1 MEIGFKM
8 RQALM
13 TLEVLLQISKIEQQQ
28 VNAELLRMILPKR
41 LEVISTSE
49 VDSQKKQIQEE
60 TILKVILLKWEV
72 LQFLIVKTLQA
83 TDI

>member
-1 MEIGFKM
+1 METGFKM

-13 TLEVLLQISKIEQQQ
+13 TSEVLLQISKIEQQQ

-41 LEVISTSE
+41 WEVISTSE
-49 VDSQKKQIQEE
+49 VDSQKKQIQPEA
-60 TILKVILLKWEV
+60 ILKVILLKWEV

>member
-1 MEIGFKM
+1 M
-8 RQALM
+8 RQASM
-13 TLEVLLQISKIEQQQ
+13 ILEALLQISKMEQQLG
-28 VNAELLRMILPKR
+28 NAEPLRMILQKR
-41 LEVISTSE
+41 WEATSILE

>member
-8 RQALM
+8 QQALM
-13 TLEVLLQISKIEQQQ
+13 ILEVLLQISKMEQQLG
-28 VNAELLRMILPKR
+28 NAEPLRMILQKR
-41 LEVISTSE
+41 WEATSTSE
-49 VDSQKKQIQEE
+49 VDSLKKQIQEE

-72 LQFLIVKTLQA
+72 SQSLIVKTLQA

>member
-1 MEIGFKM
+1 METGFKM

-13 TLEVLLQISKIEQQQ
+13 TLEVLLQISKMEQQQ

-41 LEVISTSE
+41 WEVISTSE
-49 VDSQKKQIQEE
+49 VGSQKKQIQEE

>member
-13 TLEVLLQISKIEQQQ
+13 TLEALLQISKMEQQLD
-28 VNAELLRMILPKR
+28 NAELLRTILQKR
-41 LEVISTSE
+41 WEATSILE

>member
-1 MEIGFKM
+1 METGFKM

-41 LEVISTSE
+41 WEVISTSE

>member
-13 TLEVLLQISKIEQQQ
+13 TLEVLLQIFRTEQQLG
-28 VNAELLRMILPKR
+28 NAEPLRMMLQKRWEATSIL
-41 LEVISTSE
+41 E

-60 TILKVILLKWEV
+60 TILKVILLK
-72 LQFLIVKTLQA
+72 
-83 TDI
+83 

>member
-8 RQALM
+8 QQVLRI
-13 TLEVLLQISKIEQQQ
+13 LEALLQIFRIEQKLG
-28 VNAELLRMILPKR
+28 NAEPLRMILQKR
-41 LEVISTSE
+41 WGVIFTSE
-49 VDSQKKQIQEE
+49 ADSQKKQIQEE

>member
-8 RQALM
+8 RQASM
-13 TLEVLLQISKIEQQQ
+13 ILEALLQISKMEQQLG
-28 VNAELLRMILPKR
+28 NAEPLRMILQKR
-41 LEVISTSE
+41 WEATSILE

>member
-13 TLEVLLQISKIEQQQ
+13 TLEALLQIFRIEQQLG
-28 VNAELLRMILPKR
+28 NAEPLRMILQKR
-41 LEVISTSE
+41 WEATSILE

-60 TILKVILLKWEV
+60 TILKVILLK
-72 LQFLIVKTLQA
+72 
-83 TDI
+83 

>member
-8 RQALM
+8 RQVLRI
-13 TLEVLLQISKIEQQQ
+13 LEALLQIFRIEQQLG
-28 VNAELLRMILPKR
+28 NAELLRMILQKR
-41 LEVISTSE
+41 WGVISTSE

-72 LQFLIVKTLQA
+72 LQFLIVKIIQQM
-83 TDI
+83 DM

>member
-1 MEIGFKM
+1 METGFKM
-8 RQALM
+8 QQVLRI
-13 TLEVLLQISKIEQQQ
+13 LEALLQIFKMGQKLG
-28 VNAELLRMILPKR
+28 NAELLRTILPKR
-41 LEVISTSE
+41 WEVISTSE

-72 LQFLIVKTLQA
+72 LLFLIVKTLQA

>member
-1 MEIGFKM
+1 MQ
-8 RQALM
+8 QALM
-13 TLEVLLQISKIEQQQ
+13 TLEALLQIFRIEQQLG
-28 VNAELLRMILPKR
+28 NAEPLQMILQKR
-41 LEVISTSE
+41 WEAIFTSE

-83 TDI
+83 MDI

>member
-1 MEIGFKM
+1 MI
-8 RQALM
+8 
-13 TLEVLLQISKIEQQQ
+13 LEALLQISKMEQQLG
-28 VNAELLRMILPKR
+28 NAEPLRMILQKR
-41 LEVISTSE
+41 WEATSTSE

>member
-8 RQALM
+8 RQASM
-13 TLEVLLQISKIEQQQ
+13 ILEALLQISKMEQQLG
-28 VNAELLRMILPKR
+28 NAEPLRMILQKR
-41 LEVISTSE
+41 WEATSTSE